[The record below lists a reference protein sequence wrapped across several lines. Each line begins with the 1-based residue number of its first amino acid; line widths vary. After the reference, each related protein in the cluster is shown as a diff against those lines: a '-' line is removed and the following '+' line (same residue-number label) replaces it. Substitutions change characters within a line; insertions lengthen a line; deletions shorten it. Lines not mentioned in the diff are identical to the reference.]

1 MGWIILTNET
11 RQLTR
16 QPHRSWIIIAKSNTL
31 LKTATLKGLEFNIAL
46 KTMFESMM
54 ILVIDAN
61 LFFNSLPA
69 AFFYFIYKLVYI
81 FLRS

>member
-1 MGWIILTNET
+1 MFTSINDYPSYPAIGI
-11 RQLTR
+11 
-16 QPHRSWIIIAKSNTL
+16 K
-31 LKTATLKGLEFNIAL
+31 IAL

-61 LFFNSLPA
+61 LFFNPLPA